1 MKKKNLLVNFIIG
14 VFVFL
19 ISPILIFSQTQDYT
33 QKIKIINF
41 TPLPTITKKIN
52 LPNKDNN
59 NNQNNQKDENQQ
71 DNKKE
76 NNKEKGKLIYY
87 SQRDPKYASI
97 KMDNAFCSS
106 GNPATIENAGCGPT
120 TVAMI
125 VASYINKNINPVDIV
140 KYYDENGWLACGT
153 SVDAARKTLEHF
165 GLKLTPDNSILS
177 VSQMKKMI
185 ENGWTLM
192 ALATI
197 TYQGSTGISQMGHY
211 FWIVDVDDK
220 NNVLVYDPWW
230 SYQKSLPTNNSQHIK
245 VEYRQVFGI
254 KVK

>member
-1 MKKKNLLVNFIIG
+1 MKKKNLIVNFIIG
-14 VFVFL
+14 VFVFF

-52 LPNKDNN
+52 LPKQNDNNNQN

-71 DNKKE
+71 DNKKR
-76 NNKEKGKLIYY
+76 EKLVYY
-87 SQRDPKYASI
+87 AQRDPKYASI

-106 GNPATIENAGCGPT
+106 GNPATIGNAGCGPT

-125 VASYINKNINPVDIV
+125 VASYVNKNINPVDIV
-140 KYYDENGWLACGT
+140 RYYDENGWLACGT

-177 VSQMKKMI
+177 ISQMKKMI
-185 ENGWTLM
+185 DNGWTLM

-197 TYQGSTGISQMGHY
+197 TYQGSSGINQMSHY

-230 SYQKSLPTNNSQHIK
+230 SYQKPLPTNNNQHIK

>member
-1 MKKKNLLVNFIIG
+1 MKKKNLIVNFIIG
-14 VFVFL
+14 FSIFL

-33 QKIKIINF
+33 QKIKIINL
-41 TPLPTITKKIN
+41 TPLPTITQKIN
-52 LPNKDNN
+52 LPDQNKIKIINLS
-59 NNQNNQKDENQQ
+59 NQNDENQQ
-71 DNKKE
+71 DNKG
-76 NNKEKGKLIYY
+76 KGRLIYY
-87 SQRDPKYASI
+87 AQRDPKYASI

-106 GNPATIENAGCGPT
+106 GNPATIGNAGCGPT

-125 VASYINKNINPVDIV
+125 VASYVNKNIDPVDV
-140 KYYDENGWLACGT
+140 VRYYDENGWLGCGT

-177 VSQMKKMI
+177 ISQMKKMI

-197 TYQGSTGISQMGHY
+197 TYQSSTGISQMVHY
-211 FWIVDVDDK
+211 FWIVGVDDK

-230 SYQKSLPTNNSQHIK
+230 SYQKPLPTNNSQHIK

-254 KVK
+254 KIK